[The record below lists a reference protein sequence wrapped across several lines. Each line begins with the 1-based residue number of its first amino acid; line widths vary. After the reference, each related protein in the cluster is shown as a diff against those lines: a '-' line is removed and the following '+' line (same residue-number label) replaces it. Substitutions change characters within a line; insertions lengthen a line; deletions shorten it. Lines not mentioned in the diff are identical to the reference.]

1 MGMRCNDCL
10 KEAKV
15 VVKCK
20 HYQLCYKCFAF
31 FHIVDGVS
39 LFNED
44 QIFEGLKKI
53 SPIGSAY
60 KDRLK
65 KGGTYV

>member
-1 MGMRCNDCL
+1 MGMKCNDCL

-31 FHIVDGVS
+31 FHIVNGVM